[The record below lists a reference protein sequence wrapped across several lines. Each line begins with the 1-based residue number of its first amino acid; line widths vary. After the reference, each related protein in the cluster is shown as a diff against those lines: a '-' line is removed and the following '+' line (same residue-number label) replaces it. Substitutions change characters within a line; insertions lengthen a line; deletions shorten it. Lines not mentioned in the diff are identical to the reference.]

1 MLLNFNN
8 YSAYIGM
15 SYYSNRLHGK
25 LGGFSS
31 LSNIKRKG
39 LIRIWLS
46 LQLCNISLKNCPH
59 KILDEFLKFYPITDN
74 FTPLQC
80 LCQSAEFKH
89 CLSHRRHLTFL
100 QGSTENAHVLSYF
113 SYNEIFCSC
122 CCCIG
127 AQQGYFTLFP
137 TVPEAQRKSRTT
149 CQVCGEL
156 HTRLSMNPDFLPFL
170 RMEEKLRPM
179 CDHQLLQP
187 VPAAPG
193 AERSGRFLPP
203 IQRNCTNKLIKC
215 SYYCWV
221 KALKTHS

>member
-137 TVPEAQRKSRTT
+137 RLVARQCHWLQQCQRPKGNQEPPARSAGSYTQDFPWTLTFFHFFGWKKNWGRCAIISCYSLSPLCLEPSDQADSCHPFREIAQ
-149 CQVCGEL
+149 
-156 HTRLSMNPDFLPFL
+156 
-170 RMEEKLRPM
+170 
-179 CDHQLLQP
+179 
-187 VPAAPG
+187 
-193 AERSGRFLPP
+193 
-203 IQRNCTNKLIKC
+203 TN
-215 SYYCWV
+215 
-221 KALKTHS
+221 